1 MRNGHGEK
9 SVWRRSSRAHSLRF
23 WGQSSAVVP
32 GQIQD
37 LGLLA
42 TPMLLKNEQK
52 APKFYCYYFCYYFFR
67 AEATPFSIETIAFT
81 TTLDEFEA
89 FSMETRASCGETH
102 GERERKSTVKTEHGE
117 KRESGGGESQ
127 QREHRELAQNA
138 AFCANCGSHC
148 GAVLLRGF
156 DVKTANDFN
165 DVVEAFGYEEL
176 PYVGGAAP
184 RSHVVGR
191 VFTANESS
199 LDRNIPFHQEM
210 ALLPQFPSK
219 LFFFCEVEPVSGGE
233 TPIVLSHIVY
243 ERMKQSYPEFVQQLE
258 QDGLIY
264 TRIYQEKDDLTSPTG
279 RGWKSIFLTEDK
291 SLAEERSIIHEQQVS
306 IASKPK
312 SQFGLRAANL
322 GLKLEWMED
331 GGVKTVLGPIPAV
344 TYDKI
349 RQRKIWFNSIVMAYT
364 CWKDTQ
370 NDPVKAVTFGNG
382 SPLPEDIVYDC
393 MKILEE
399 ECVAIPWQ
407 NGDVLLIDNLA
418 VLHARR
424 SSSRP
429 RHILASLCK

>member
-42 TPMLLKNEQK
+42 TPMLLKNVLQAERER
-52 APKFYCYYFCYYFFR
+52 AFLVDLGFSL